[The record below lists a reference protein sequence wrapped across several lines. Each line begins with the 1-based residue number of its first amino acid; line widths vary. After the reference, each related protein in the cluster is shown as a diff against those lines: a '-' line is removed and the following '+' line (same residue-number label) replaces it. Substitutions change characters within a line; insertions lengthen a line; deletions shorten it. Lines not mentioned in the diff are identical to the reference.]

1 MTNTDHVLIHLRI
14 PADRRSLRGERAKI
28 ADAIPDLRPVERSDL
43 LVLVTEI
50 VSAMLGGSEDPA
62 ELDIWRTADGLR
74 VEVRGDRFEPL
85 DPLAAHLVD
94 RIASACSVDGGVAR
108 FEVPLSSVALETE
121 PEAALF
127 GRLAEGDEAARA
139 QLTDRYLGFAR
150 SLARRFAGGGV
161 RREDVDQVASMA
173 LVKALDRFDPERGVK
188 FTTYAARTIDGELK
202 RYLRDSGWSV
212 RVPRGLQEL
221 GLEARDEAG
230 RMAQDMGR
238 EPTIEEVS
246 DVLDE
251 DEEDVGDALLAR
263 QSYDAMSLDAPAGSD
278 DAPSLAETVPDHH
291 DRMRMA
297 PEWADVSGVMDHLP
311 DRERRIIYLRF
322 FEDLSQS
329 EIAERVGVSQMH
341 VSRLLRQTIDEIREM
356 IGLDDA

>member
-1 MTNTDHVLIHLRI
+1 VTRSQDSLIHLRI
-14 PADRRSLRGERAKI
+14 PPDRRSLRAERAKI

-43 LVLVTEI
+43 LVLVTEV
-50 VSAMLGGSEDPA
+50 VSAMVAGSDERA
-62 ELDIWRTADGLR
+62 ELDIRRTAHGLQ
-74 VEVRGDRFEPL
+74 VEVRGDRFEEL
-85 DPLAAHLVD
+85 DPLAEHVVD
-94 RIASACSVDGGVAR
+94 RIASAWSVEAGVAR
-108 FEVPLSSVALETE
+108 FDVPLSSVALGSESE
-121 PEAALF
+121 DVLF
-127 GRLAEGDEAARA
+127 ARLAEGDEAALS

-202 RYLRDSGWSV
+202 RYLRDSGWSI

-221 GLEARDEAG
+221 GLEARDEAL

-246 DVLDE
+246 EILDE

-263 QSYDAMSLDAPAGSD
+263 QSYDAMSLDAPAGTD

-297 PEWADVSGVMDHLP
+297 PEWADISGVMDHLP
-311 DRERRIIYLRF
+311 ERERRIIYLRF

-329 EIAERVGVSQMH
+329 EIAERVGISQMH

-356 IGLDDA
+356 IGLDGD